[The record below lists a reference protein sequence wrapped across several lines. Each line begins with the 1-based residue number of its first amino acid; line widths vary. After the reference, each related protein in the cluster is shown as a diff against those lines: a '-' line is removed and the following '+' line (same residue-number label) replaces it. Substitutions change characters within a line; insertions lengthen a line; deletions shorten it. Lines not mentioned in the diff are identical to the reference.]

1 LTGFGKES
9 TFTKSFNKSV
19 KLFRKNQISLM
30 VLQTETEQKIILSA
44 EKLFY
49 QKGKAGTS
57 MQDIADDAGINRT
70 LLNYYFRSKDQLFE
84 AVFRKALGTFVPNLA
99 AMLNTDM
106 AFEAYVPVMVEKIID
121 TMLENPQIPI
131 FVLQEL
137 SSNPKRMPQ
146 IIKEMGIDPAKTM
159 DKMGGD
165 VPSVDGMDPRQ
176 VILNLISLCIFPFAA
191 KPVVMDILY
200 NGDEEAYIE
209 AMKERKKLLPQIIKQ
224 IVSQNL
230 SG

>member
-1 LTGFGKES
+1 
-9 TFTKSFNKSV
+9 
-19 KLFRKNQISLM
+19 M
-30 VLQTETEQKIILSA
+30 VLQTDTEQKIITSA

-84 AVFRKALGTFVPNLA
+84 AVFRKAMGRFVPHLA
-99 AMLNTDM
+99 AMLNSDIS
-106 AFEAYVPVMVEKIID
+106 FEEYIPALVETVID
-121 TMLENPQIPI
+121 TMIENPQIPI

-137 SSNPKRMPQ
+137 SSNRERMPQ
-146 IIKEMGIDPAKTM
+146 IMKEMGIDPAFALK
-159 DKMGGD
+159 KMEEERVIKVTG
-165 VPSVDGMDPRQ
+165 GMDPRQ

-191 KPVVMDILY
+191 KPVVLDILY
-200 NGDEEAYIE
+200 NGDNEAYIV
-209 AMKERKKLLPQIIKQ
+209 AMKERKKIIPQLMKHLL
-224 IVSQNL
+224 SQNQ

>member
-1 LTGFGKES
+1 
-9 TFTKSFNKSV
+9 
-19 KLFRKNQISLM
+19 M
-30 VLQTETEQKIILSA
+30 VLQTDTEQKIITSA

-84 AVFRKALGTFVPNLA
+84 AVFRKAMGRFVPNLA
-99 AMLNTDM
+99 AMLNSDIS
-106 AFEAYVPVMVEKIID
+106 FEEYIPALVETVID
-121 TMLENPQIPI
+121 TMIENPQIPI

-137 SSNPKRMPQ
+137 SSNRERMPQ
-146 IIKEMGIDPAKTM
+146 IMKEMGIDPAFALK
-159 DKMGGD
+159 KMEEERVIKVTG
-165 VPSVDGMDPRQ
+165 GMDPRQ

-191 KPVVMDILY
+191 KPVVLDILY
-200 NGDEEAYIE
+200 NGDNEAYIV
-209 AMKERKKLLPQIIKQ
+209 AMKERKKIIPQLMKHLL
-224 IVSQNL
+224 SQNQ